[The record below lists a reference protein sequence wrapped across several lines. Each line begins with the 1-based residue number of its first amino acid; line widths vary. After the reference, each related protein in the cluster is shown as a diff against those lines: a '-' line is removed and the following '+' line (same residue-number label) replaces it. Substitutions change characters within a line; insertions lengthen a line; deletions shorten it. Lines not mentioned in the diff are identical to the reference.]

1 MIKRYI
7 YDTSCFFWC
16 FSRGWAE
23 RDKFKNLGP
32 ILKIIFQ
39 AFWNGRNPNQRAGK
53 SSGITTG
60 VCSGVFI
67 RTILRPF
74 FGWRSRCRPDREKP
88 AGTLPGVAIIFVF
101 SLNSMLERDRFLRHC
116 PFPMTGDRY
125 IVLVP
130 QPAMLLNTKLV
141 RLTDKLHMMIK
152 ATCSMEGCSDERLLS
167 LL

>member
-1 MIKRYI
+1 MIQAV
-7 YDTSCFFWC
+7 FFDV
-16 FSRGWAE
+16 FLGGGPRGI
-23 RDKFKNLGP
+23 NLKT
-32 ILKIIFQ
+32 LDQFWKIIFQ

-53 SSGITTG
+53 SRGITTG